1 MANQPNS
8 LGEPLLALPLSEPLA
23 QAARAQTAVASSE
36 AVIRHYHQLE
46 QLPPAWEEIDAFA
59 RSPMQS
65 AIWAK
70 ACAAAFASVGHLR
83 FITVEQN
90 GQPAAFAP
98 LVKRRRLP
106 RLELLGLRELCE
118 PAEFLYANASALEH
132 LARALANQSLPLYIE
147 RAPQDS
153 PTVAAL
159 QKAYRRRGLVV
170 ISPAQGYPTITLND
184 EWATPEQKLNA
195 GRRSDFRRAV
205 RHAEKMGAVGYEIH
219 SPSPAE
225 CAPLLEK
232 AFAVEAASW
241 KGREGSALACDRLR
255 APFYGCYAAH
265 AAASG
270 ILRLCFMSIDGRAAA
285 MQYAIECGGR
295 FWLLKIGYD
304 ERFAR
309 CSPGLLLMHHT
320 IGDAARRG
328 LRSYEFLGGV
338 EAWTQVWT
346 QETRPMV
353 SLRAYPFNPLAMM
366 TLVSDAARSVRA
378 KLKTHSRGRE

>member
-1 MANQPNS
+1 MADQTNS
-8 LGEPLLALPLSEPLA
+8 IGERLLALPLTEPLA
-23 QAARAQTAVASSE
+23 QRARSQTAVASSE
-36 AVIRHYHQLE
+36 AVIRHYQRLE
-46 QLPPAWEEIDAFA
+46 QLPPEWEAIDAFA

-65 AIWAK
+65 AAWAK
-70 ACAAAFASVGHLR
+70 ACAAAFTAVGHLR

-90 GQPAAFAP
+90 GEPTACAP
-98 LVKRRRLP
+98 LVERRRWS
-106 RLELLGLRELCE
+106 RLELLGLSELCE
-118 PAEFLYANASALEH
+118 PAEFLYADASALEH
-132 LARALANQSLPLYIE
+132 LARAIARQSAPLYIE

-153 PTVAAL
+153 LMVAAL

-170 ISPAQGYPTITLND
+170 VTPAQGYPTITLND

-205 RHAEKMGAVGYEIH
+205 RHAEKMGAVSYEIH
-219 SPSPAE
+219 SPTLAE

-241 KGREGSALACDRLR
+241 KGREGSALTCDRLR
-255 APFYGCYAAH
+255 AQFYGRYAAH
-265 AAASG
+265 AAAKG
-270 ILRLCFMSIDGRAAA
+270 ILRLCFLNIGGRAAA
-285 MQYAIECGGR
+285 MQVAVECGDR

-309 CSPGLLLMHHT
+309 CSPGLLMMHHT
-320 IGDAARRG
+320 ITEAARRG

-346 QETRPMV
+346 QETRAMV
-353 SLRAYPFNPLAMM
+353 SLRAYPFTPLAM
-366 TLVSDAARSVRA
+366 TVLAADAARSVRE
-378 KLKTHSRGRE
+378 KLRKHNRGQE